1 MRLSTNTIY
10 SRGIS
15 TIQSIQ
21 SDQVKLQNQLST
33 GKRFSSP
40 QEDPIAAARALEIKT
55 NMKVNDD
62 FAYVRKTAESNLTI
76 LEGNLSGV
84 TDHLLAAK
92 SKIISAGNGS
102 LSDNERNFIAAD
114 LQSTL
119 DGLVGLANAQDAS
132 GKYMYAGFK
141 SDTKPFE
148 LNGGTGL
155 YDFNGDS
162 SNHINIDVGSN
173 TTMAINAAGDEV
185 FQNGMDT
192 FGALQDMITLLKTP
206 ITDAATQAT
215 FTAGVATGIDNLT
228 SSLNNVLNV
237 RASVGGRLNQLES
250 LDTAG
255 SALDVQYQT
264 SLSDIQDLDYA
275 SALSEFTKTQTMLE
289 AAQKTFSSTA
299 KLSLFDYM

>member
-1 MRLSTNTIY
+1 MRLSTNTFY
-10 SRGIS
+10 SQGINR
-15 TIQSIQ
+15 IQSIQ

-40 QEDPIAAARALEIKT
+40 QEDPIAAARALELQT

-62 FAYVRKTAESNLTI
+62 YAYVRKTAESNLTI

-92 SKIISAGNGS
+92 SKLISAGNGS

-119 DGLVGLANAQDAS
+119 DGLIGLANAQDAS
-132 GKYMYAGFK
+132 GKYLYAGFR

-148 LNGGTGL
+148 LNGVTGD
-155 YDFNGDS
+155 YDFVGDS
-162 SNHINIDVGSN
+162 SNSINVEVGSN
-173 TTMAINAAGDEV
+173 TPMAINAAGDEV
-185 FQNGMDT
+185 FQNGTDT
-192 FGALQDMITLLKTP
+192 FGELQDIINLLKTP
-206 ITDAATQAT
+206 ITDDATQAT
-215 FTAGVATGIDNLT
+215 FNAGLTTAIGGLT
-228 SSLNNVLNV
+228 ESLNNVLNV
-237 RASVGGRLNQLES
+237 RASVGGRLNQLEN
-250 LDTAG
+250 LNTAG
-255 SALDVQYQT
+255 DALDVQYQT

-275 SALSEFTKTQTMLE
+275 AALSEFTKTQTMLE

-299 KLSLFDYM
+299 KMSLFDYM

>member
-148 LNGGTGL
+148 LNGGNGL

>member
-141 SDTKPFE
+141 PDTKPFE
-148 LNGGTGL
+148 LNGGNGL